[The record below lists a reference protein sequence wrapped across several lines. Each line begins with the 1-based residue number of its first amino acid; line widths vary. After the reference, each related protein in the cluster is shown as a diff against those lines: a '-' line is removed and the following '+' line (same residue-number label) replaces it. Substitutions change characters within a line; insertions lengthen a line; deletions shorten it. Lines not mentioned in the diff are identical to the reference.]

1 MSVVEGQKMSL
12 KNNFFYLV
20 LFAAYIPLLFLG
32 ITDLDEGAFSST
44 SLQMLREKQFLI
56 PYLGDELRLEKPIL
70 TYIFQCISIFVFG
83 ISEFSLRLP
92 SMVATFIWGFVFSKF
107 IFSFNNDFKTTS
119 VLNIFLLLPGIFLM
133 SSVATADA
141 FLNLFITLAMINIY
155 RFCENENNEELI
167 RCSVWIG
174 LGFLTKGLT
183 IIAICGAVFI
193 IFSIITKK
201 FNTFL
206 GAILSI
212 KPWLIFLTIT
222 LPWLS
227 YVYLKIGLEPL
238 SYMFLGQS
246 FGRYT
251 TAFESH
257 DGMFYYYFIVLPFV
271 TLTFFPDFVRSL
283 FKLNFKDNLEK
294 FLFTWLAFVF
304 IFFSFSTT
312 KLPHYLIYGLVPI
325 VFFLQKIFLID
336 QERAPTILENIYQLL
351 IWLVILGIPYAL
363 SSFLP
368 QNNFDISLS
377 VFEDIFNKNLYL
389 LIVSLIILFLVLLI
403 ISRVEVNFL
412 KKISAS
418 FFLLILSV
426 QILPLIIDLQQKDLR
441 ELGKKYANT
450 NEKILAYK
458 INKPSFSFYANV
470 NYYRGLEPNVIILT
484 RVDKLKFL
492 ENEYEILDTQGN
504 YLLIKIT
511 DE

>member
-70 TYIFQCISIFVFG
+70 TYIFQSISIFVFG
-83 ISEFSLRLP
+83 ASEFSLRLP
-92 SMVATFIWGFVFSKF
+92 SMIATFIWGFVFSKF
-107 IFSFNNDFKTTS
+107 IFSFKNDFKITS
-119 VLNIFLLLPGIFLM
+119 VLSIFLLLPGIFLM

-141 FLNLFITLAMINIY
+141 FLNLFITLAMIDIY
-155 RFCENENNEELI
+155 RFCENENKEDLI
-167 RCSVWIG
+167 KCSVWIA

-183 IIAICGAVFI
+183 IIAICGAVFF
-193 IFSIITKK
+193 IFSIIANK
-201 FNTFL
+201 FKTFL
-206 GAILSI
+206 GAILDI
-212 KPWLIFLTIT
+212 QPWLIFSVIT

-227 YVYLKIGLEPL
+227 YMYLKIGLDPL
-238 SYMFLGQS
+238 SYMFFGQS

-251 TAFESH
+251 TVFENH
-257 DGMFYYYFIVLPFV
+257 DGMFYYYFLVLPFV
-271 TLTFFPDFVRSL
+271 TLTFFPDFIRSL
-283 FKLNFKDNLEK
+283 FKLNLKDNLEK
-294 FLFTWLAFVF
+294 FLLIWLIFVF

-312 KLPHYLIYGLVPI
+312 KLPHYLIYGLAPC

-336 QERAPTILENIYQLL
+336 RGRSPTILECLFQLFL
-351 IWLVILGIPYAL
+351 WLMLLGIPYAL
-363 SSFLP
+363 TSFLP
-368 QNNFDISLS
+368 KDNFDISISSL
-377 VFEDIFNKNLYL
+377 EIIFNENLYL
-389 LIVSLIILFLVLLI
+389 LIVSLIIVLLVVLI
-403 ISRVEVNFL
+403 IFRVEVNSF

-418 FFLLILSV
+418 FFLLVLSV
-426 QILPLIIDLQQKDLR
+426 KILPLIIDLQQKDLR
-441 ELGKKYANT
+441 DLGKKYAYAK
-450 NEKILAYK
+450 EKILAYK

-470 NYYRGLEPNVIILT
+470 NYFRGLEPNAIILT
-484 RVDKLKFL
+484 RIDKLKFL
-492 ENEYEILDTQGN
+492 ENEFEILDKQGN

>member
-1 MSVVEGQKMSL
+1 MSL

-107 IFSFNNDFKTTS
+107 IFSFKNDFKTTS

-183 IIAICGAVFI
+183 IIAICGAVFV

-351 IWLVILGIPYAL
+351 IWLMILGIPYAL

-368 QNNFDISLS
+368 QNNFDISPS

-389 LIVSLIILFLVLLI
+389 LIVSLI

>member
-107 IFSFNNDFKTTS
+107 IFSFKNDFKTTS

-312 KLPHYLIYGLVPI
+312 KLPHYLIYGLVPV

-351 IWLVILGIPYAL
+351 TP
-363 SSFLP
+363 
-368 QNNFDISLS
+368 
-377 VFEDIFNKNLYL
+377 KYL
-389 LIVSLIILFLVLLI
+389 F
-403 ISRVEVNFL
+403 
-412 KKISAS
+412 
-418 FFLLILSV
+418 
-426 QILPLIIDLQQKDLR
+426 
-441 ELGKKYANT
+441 
-450 NEKILAYK
+450 
-458 INKPSFSFYANV
+458 
-470 NYYRGLEPNVIILT
+470 
-484 RVDKLKFL
+484 
-492 ENEYEILDTQGN
+492 
-504 YLLIKIT
+504 
-511 DE
+511 

>member
-20 LFAAYIPLLFLG
+20 LFAAYTPLLFLG

-70 TYIFQCISIFVFG
+70 TYIFQSISIFAFG

-107 IFSFNNDFKTTS
+107 IFSFKNDFKITS

-141 FLNLFITLAMINIY
+141 FLNLFITLAMISIY
-155 RFCENENNEELI
+155 RFCENESEEELV

-183 IIAICGAVFI
+183 IIAICGAVFF
-193 IFSIITKK
+193 IFSTITKK

-206 GAILSI
+206 AAILSI
-212 KPWLIFLTIT
+212 KPWLIFFTIT

-238 SYMFLGQS
+238 SYMFFGQS

-251 TAFESH
+251 TAFENH
-257 DGMFYYYFIVLPFV
+257 DGMFYYYFLVLPFV
-271 TLTFFPDFVRSL
+271 ILTFFPDFVRSL
-283 FKLNFKDNLEK
+283 FKLNLKDNLEK
-294 FLFTWLAFVF
+294 FLFTWLIFVF
-304 IFFSFSTT
+304 VFFSFSTT

-336 QERAPTILENIYQLL
+336 RERAPTILENIYQLL
-351 IWLVILGIPYAL
+351 IWVMLLGIPYAL
-363 SSFLP
+363 IAFLP
-368 QNNFDISLS
+368 RDNFDISYSIL
-377 VFEDIFNKNLYL
+377 EDTFNQSLYL
-389 LIVSLIILFLVLLI
+389 SIVSFIILFLIVLVFA
-403 ISRVEVNFL
+403 RVEVNFF
-412 KKISAS
+412 KKISAA

-426 QILPLIIDLQQKDLR
+426 KILPLIIDLQQKDLR

-450 NEKILAYK
+450 KEKILAYK
-458 INKPSFSFYANV
+458 INKPSFSFYANID
-470 NYYRGLEPNVIILT
+470 YYRGLEPNAIILT
-484 RVDKLKFL
+484 RTDKLKFL
-492 ENEYEILDTQGN
+492 ENEFEILDTEGN
-504 YLLIKIT
+504 YLLIKII

>member
-107 IFSFNNDFKTTS
+107 IFSFKNDFKTTS

-183 IIAICGAVFI
+183 IIAICGAVFV

-212 KPWLIFLTIT
+212 KPWLTFLIIT

-283 FKLNFKDNLEK
+283 FKINFKDNLEK

-336 QERAPTILENIYQLL
+336 QERAPTILENIYQFL
-351 IWLVILGIPYAL
+351 IWLMILGIPYAL

-377 VFEDIFNKNLYL
+377 VFEDIFNENLYL

-470 NYYRGLEPNVIILT
+470 NYYRGLEPNAIILT
-484 RVDKLKFL
+484 RLDKLKFL